1 MERTMTYG
9 PIDFLVLEFKTANLK
24 GEILPALLEL
34 VENQTIR
41 VIDLVIIQKNENG
54 IHQALEMNQVGPDLL
69 GVFDPLK
76 VEVSGMIQ
84 IEDIQ
89 RIAEEMECGTNVAA
103 LMFENL
109 WAIKFKDAVLNANG
123 KLLEQV
129 RIPHEDVEESLA
141 IFASAEQPA

>member
-1 MERTMTYG
+1 M
-9 PIDFLVLEFKTANLK
+9 
-24 GEILPALLEL
+24 
-34 VENQTIR
+34 
-41 VIDLVIIQKNENG
+41 
-54 IHQALEMNQVGPDLL
+54 GPDLL

-89 RIAEEMECGTNVAA
+89 RIAEEMECGTNVAV

-109 WAIKFKDAVLNANG
+109 WAIKFKDAVLKANG

-129 RIPHEDVEESLA
+129 RIPHEDVEASMA
-141 IFASAEQPA
+141 VFASAEQPA

>member
-1 MERTMTYG
+1 MTYG
-9 PIDFLVLEFKTANLK
+9 PVDFLVLEFQTNNLK
-24 GEILPALLEL
+24 GEILPALLDL

-41 VIDLVIIQKNENG
+41 VIDLVIIQKNANG

-89 RIAEEMECGTNVAA
+89 RIAEEMEDGTNVAI

-109 WAIKFKDAVLNANG
+109 WAIKFKDAVLKANG

-129 RIPHEDVEESLA
+129 RIPHEQVEESMA
-141 IFASAEQPA
+141 VFASAEQPA

>member
-1 MERTMTYG
+1 
-9 PIDFLVLEFKTANLK
+9 
-24 GEILPALLEL
+24 
-34 VENQTIR
+34 
-41 VIDLVIIQKNENG
+41 
-54 IHQALEMNQVGPDLL
+54 MNQVGPDLL

-89 RIAEEMECGTNVAA
+89 RIAEEMENGTNVAI

-109 WAIKFKDAVLNANG
+109 WAIKFKDAVLKANG

-129 RIPHEDVEESLA
+129 RIPHEDVVETMA
-141 IFASAEQPA
+141 VFASAEQPA